1 MKKVIF
7 STTANKQT
15 KNACKTRCNCTNWS
29 KIREN
34 PDPHFQNWYKQI
46 LKLKTNTISGVVKKD
61 RKKGLGDK
69 LVKHAL
75 NYAREQDCSHAHT
88 LASGVFSQKIM
99 KNNGF
104 EVILEKN
111 YEDFKDKH
119 GNVLV
124 EHDIHKTA
132 QINVLKL

>member
-1 MKKVIF
+1 M
-7 STTANKQT
+7 ALA
-15 KNACKTRCNCTNWS
+15 KNQQC
-29 KIREN
+29 
-34 PDPHFQNWYKQI
+34 F
-46 LKLKTNTISGVVKKD
+46 LGVVKKD
-61 RKKGLGDK
+61 RQKGLGDK